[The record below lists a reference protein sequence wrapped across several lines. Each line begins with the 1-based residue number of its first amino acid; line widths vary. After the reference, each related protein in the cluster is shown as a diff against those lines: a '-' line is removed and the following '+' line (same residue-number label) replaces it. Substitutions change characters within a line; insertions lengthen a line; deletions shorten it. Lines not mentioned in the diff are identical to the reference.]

1 MAGTSSH
8 SSLESAFREICRG
21 PNLQQLEKWER
32 YIHTTITVDGHSQS
46 RAQFLD
52 QLHNRTGAG
61 DTREVRPDVI
71 LVDVDAEG
79 IAARLIH
86 RVISAGLP
94 DQTSESQEIV
104 FAYFVDGRLTRW
116 HSVRDV
122 DGVTA
127 HEQDPAPSQ
136 PSPGR
141 SAPAAGPADL
151 KSFYGAY
158 IDSIN
163 AKTMARDFD
172 RFCQPELRH
181 NGRRLSIAEYIPLI
195 SDSQDAIR
203 GLHFHIQQLLVDEG
217 AQRIAARLE
226 FTGTPVREWG
236 GVRPNGKPVNFHE
249 HVIYQLEDSRI
260 LNVWSTIELDVYR
273 EQMRQDAP

>member
-1 MAGTSSH
+1 MAGISSH
-8 SSLESAFREICRG
+8 SNLESAFREICRG
-21 PNLQQLEKWER
+21 PNVQELDQWER
-32 YIHTTITVDGHSQS
+32 YVHATITVDGRSQS

-52 QLHNRTGAG
+52 QLHNRAGAG

-71 LVDVDAEG
+71 LVDAHAEG

-86 RVISAGLP
+86 RATSAGLP
-94 DQTSESQEIV
+94 DKTSESREIV
-104 FAYFVDGRLTRW
+104 LAYFADGRLAKW
-116 HSVRDV
+116 QSVRDV

-127 HEQDPAPSQ
+127 HEQDPAS
-136 PSPGR
+136 SLTFPGR
-141 SAPAAGPADL
+141 STAAAGSVDL

-236 GVRPNGKPVNFHE
+236 GARPNGKPVNFHE
-249 HVIYQLEDSRI
+249 HVIYQLENSRI

-273 EQMRQDAP
+273 EQMRQDAH